1 MIKRYSRLPKELF
14 AVFFDGSRSSVDD
27 AYELVGS
34 MIVNLKDYI
43 EEPKRFY
50 EFAKANGLQLKV
62 GNSYRVVPVGF
73 YITRDDS
80 GDVRIYERSEFE
92 NDFKM
97 KE

>member
-1 MIKRYSRLPKELF
+1 MIKKYDRLPKELF

-50 EFAKANGLQLKV
+50 GYAKANGLQLKI
-62 GNSYRVVPVGF
+62 GSDYRTVPVGF
-73 YITRDDS
+73 YITRDNS
-80 GDVRIYERSEFE
+80 WNVRIYERYEFE
-92 NDFKM
+92 NDFKV

>member
-14 AVFFDGSRSSVDD
+14 AVLFDGSRNSVDD

-97 KE
+97 RE

>member
-27 AYELVGS
+27 AYELIGS

-97 KE
+97 RE

>member
-14 AVFFDGSRSSVDD
+14 AVFFDGSRNSVDD
-27 AYELVGS
+27 AYELIGS

-50 EFAKANGLQLKV
+50 GYAKANGLQLKI
-62 GNSYRVVPVGF
+62 GSDYRTVPVGF
-73 YITRDDS
+73 YITRDNS
-80 GDVRIYERSEFE
+80 WNVRIYERSEFE
-92 NDFKM
+92 SDFKV

>member
-1 MIKRYSRLPKELF
+1 MIKKYDRLPKELF
-14 AVFFDGSRSSVDD
+14 AVFLDGSRSSVDD

-50 EFAKANGLQLKV
+50 GYAKANGLQLKI
-62 GNSYRVVPVGF
+62 GSDYRTVPVGF
-73 YITRDDS
+73 YITRDNS
-80 GDVRIYERSEFE
+80 WNVRIYERYEFE
-92 NDFKM
+92 NDFKV

>member
-1 MIKRYSRLPKELF
+1 MIKKYDRLPKELF

-50 EFAKANGLQLKV
+50 GYAKANGLQLKI
-62 GNSYRVVPVGF
+62 GSDYRTVPVGF
-73 YITRDDS
+73 YITRDNS
-80 GDVRIYERSEFE
+80 WNVRIYERSEFE
-92 NDFKM
+92 SDFKV